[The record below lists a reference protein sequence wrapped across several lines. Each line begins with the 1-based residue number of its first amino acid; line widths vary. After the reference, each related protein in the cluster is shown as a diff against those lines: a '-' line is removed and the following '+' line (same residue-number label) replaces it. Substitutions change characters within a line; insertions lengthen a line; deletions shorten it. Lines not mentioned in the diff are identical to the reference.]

1 MAKNKKTVELKA
13 KVDKVSE
20 AHLRELQEIINNINT
35 IQFNIGKM
43 EANKHSAL
51 HDLAVAQDRVGV
63 MQDTLQKEYG
73 TFDINLL
80 SGEINWP
87 KDEK

>member
-13 KVDKVSE
+13 KVDKISDV
-20 AHLRELQEIINNINT
+20 HLRELQEVVNSINT

-51 HDLAVAQDRVGV
+51 HDLALAQDRVGV
-63 MQDTLQKEYG
+63 MQDNLQKEYG
-73 TFDINLL
+73 TYDVNLL
-80 SGEINWP
+80 DGKINWP

>member
-13 KVDKVSE
+13 KIDKISE
-20 AHLRELQEIINNINT
+20 AHLKELQEIVNNINT

-43 EANKHSAL
+43 EASKHSAL
-51 HDLAVAQDRVGV
+51 HDLAVVQDRVGV
-63 MQDTLQKEYG
+63 MQETLLKEYG
-73 TFDINLL
+73 TYDVNLL
-80 SGEINWP
+80 NGKINWP

>member
-13 KVDKVSE
+13 KIDKISE
-20 AHLRELQEIINNINT
+20 AHLKELQEIVNNINT

-43 EANKHSAL
+43 EASKHSAL

-63 MQDTLQKEYG
+63 MQETLLKEYG
-73 TFDINLL
+73 TYDVNLFN
-80 SGEINWP
+80 GKINWP